1 MHYDQ
6 SKVAGTPSGPQPTV
20 AERRSVTPEQVARA
34 HAQEARALDAA
45 PTHCPTCGKPQE
57 NPVNAFHTGGSGDT
71 IGTQPGDT
79 TYFENGEPVVLDEYG
94 EIVPFELAFPAP
106 EPIAVARS
114 ERRIRVVT
122 GTEAA

>member
-6 SKVAGTPSGPQPTV
+6 SKVAGTPSGPQQLV
-20 AERRSVTPEQVARA
+20 AYKRSTTAEQDARA

-57 NPVNAFHTGGSGDT
+57 NPANAFHTGSSGDT

-79 TYFENGEPVVLDEYG
+79 TYFENGEPVLLDEHG
-94 EIVPFELAFPAP
+94 EIVPFHLAFPQV
-106 EPIAVARS
+106 EPDVPSPDR
-114 ERRIRVVT
+114 RRIRVVT
-122 GTEAA
+122 GAAA